1 MLTSILTQS
10 SLTAARAMVC
20 HPMWRS
26 CRQAQGN
33 VEDSF

>member
-1 MLTSILTQS
+1 MLTHILAKS
-10 SLTAARAMVC
+10 SLIAACGTVC

-33 VEDSF
+33 VEDFV